1 MLKLSKSKHN
11 KIKEKKI
18 RKMQTDEKITALGV
32 GKKGCQIVENMLE
45 KIDGVKFADMCFQ
58 EDNVLT
64 LFNAPLKFNIENN
77 DDCKK
82 IINENFNDAE
92 IFFVIGDS
100 LLVLSVAKA
109 AKEAGKFIIG
119 ITTASNEE
127 LRAEFKQISDALIS
141 FNEVISSD
149 EQIKLSQNVV
159 ESIAD
164 LLTKSGFV
172 NLEIED
178 IKAILQNT
186 GTAFLVTGTAEGEN
200 RAKTA
205 ALQAIGMC
213 SKLKNAKRI
222 LLNVTTGSEISL
234 SEIANVAEILEEN
247 ASPDAMVIWGHIIDK
262 NIKGSMKIT
271 FIAGMDDKI

>member
-18 RKMQTDEKITALGV
+18 RKMQTNEKITALGV
-32 GKKGCQIVENMLE
+32 GKKGCQIVENMLG

-58 EDNVLT
+58 EDVA
-64 LFNAPLKFNIENN
+64 LFNAPLKFNIDNN

-100 LLVLSVAKA
+100 LLVLSVAK
-109 AKEAGKFIIG
+109 IIG

-127 LRAEFKQISDALIS
+127 FRAEFKQISDALIS

-172 NLEIED
+172 NIEIED

-186 GTAFLVTGTAEGEN
+186 GTAFLGAGIAEGEN

-205 ALQAIGMC
+205 TLQAIGMC

-222 LLNVTTGSEISL
+222 LLNVTTSSEIVL
-234 SEIANVAEILEEN
+234 SEMANAAELEEN
-247 ASPDAMVIWGHIIDK
+247 ASPDAMVIWGHIIDE
-262 NIKGSMKIT
+262 NLKGNMKIT

>member
-1 MLKLSKSKHN
+1 
-11 KIKEKKI
+11 
-18 RKMQTDEKITALGV
+18 MQTDGKITALGV
-32 GKKGCQIVENMLE
+32 GKKGCQIVENMLG
-45 KIDGVKFADMCFQ
+45 KIDGVKFADMCFH
-58 EDNVLT
+58 LA
-64 LFNAPLKFNIENN
+64 LLNAPSKFYVENN

-92 IFFVIGDS
+92 IIFVIGDS
-100 LLVLSVAKA
+100 FLALSVAKA
-109 AKEAGKFIIG
+109 AKEAGKLTIG

-127 LRAEFKQISDALIS
+127 LRAEFKQASDALIS

-172 NLEIED
+172 NLEFED

-186 GTAFLVTGTAEGEN
+186 GTAFLGTGIAEGEN
-200 RAKTA
+200 RAKIA

-222 LLNVTTGSEISL
+222 LLNITTGNEIVL
-234 SEIANVAEILEEN
+234 TEMAKAAEILEEN
-247 ASPDAMVIWGHIIDK
+247 ASPDAMVIWGHIIDENLK
-262 NIKGSMKIT
+262 DNMKFT
-271 FIAGMDDKI
+271 FIAGMDDKIRGQDNLQSS